1 MNAPVLEFEGTW
13 EEVAAHAPELTGQR
27 VRLMVLP
34 EAGSQAQEKPSFRPA
49 SGRSILRHVGTW
61 QGDDFEE
68 CLQAVVAS
76 RGSAEFRDE

>member
-1 MNAPVLEFEGTW
+1 MNAPALEFEGTW
-13 EEVAAHAPELTGQR
+13 EEIAAHAPELTGQR

-34 EAGSQAQEKPSFRPA
+34 KSRSQAREKLSFRPA
-49 SGRSILRHVGTW
+49 SGRSIFRHVGTW

-76 RGSAEFRDE
+76 CGSAEFRDE

>member
-13 EEVAAHAPELTGQR
+13 EEVAAHAPELRGQR

-34 EAGSQAQEKPSFRPA
+34 KSGSQTQEKPSLRPA
-49 SGRSILRHVGTW
+49 SGRSLLRHVGTW

-68 CLQAVVAS
+68 YLQAVVAS
-76 RGSAEFRDE
+76 RGSAEFRNE

>member
-1 MNAPVLEFEGTW
+1 MNTPALEFEGTW
-13 EEVAAHAPELTGQR
+13 EEVAAHAPELIGQR

-34 EAGSQAQEKPSFRPA
+34 EAVSQAQEKPSFRPA

-61 QGDDFEE
+61 QGNDFEE

-76 RGSAEFRDE
+76 RGSTQFRNE